1 MYRSDRRTRGHVRG
15 WLPVFVVFVLF
26 GVIYFGG
33 SYVASPE
40 PDIDLRA
47 GMAFTRLGEQD
58 VVVVQYTRM
67 GLRGMAQSIVR
78 DVTADRLAAI
88 SLGTGETLWD
98 VQLADARSRD
108 AGVLAAGG
116 RYVYVGSDADLTIV
130 RLDDGS
136 VVARGAAVAGLG
148 GEYIARYSAYGF
160 DAGRG
165 AVVAMDA
172 GGGLHTIRLD
182 ATRAEPADAATAR
195 AWRGRVS
202 ADGSP
207 STVDGAVA
215 GAAVVPGHGRV
226 TLAVAD
232 GVPGA
237 RLRFDGKP
245 LGDKVFHD
253 AGIVLD
259 QAEGQGTAIGT
270 GHVVVQHAK
279 GINDDTTVLSV
290 VSLATGAVT
299 ASTEI
304 GTYAAGRAVTA
315 PGGRAVVQVT
325 ADVADESDL
334 VVIGADG
341 GLRRIRV
348 GLTDFFG
355 SPL

>member
-1 MYRSDRRTRGHVRG
+1 M
-15 WLPVFVVFVLF
+15 LVVFVLF
-26 GVIYFGG
+26 GVVFFGG
-33 SYVASPE
+33 SYAASPE

-47 GMAFTRLGEQD
+47 DVAFTRLGERD

-67 GLRGMAQSIVR
+67 GLRGMAQSLLR

-88 SLGTGETLWD
+88 SLDTGDALWD

-108 AGVLAAGG
+108 AGVLAAGD
-116 RYVYVGSDADLTIV
+116 RYVYVGSDAGLTIV
-130 RLDDGS
+130 RLSDGA
-136 VVARGAAVAGLG
+136 VVAQGAAIEGLG

-172 GGGLHTIRLD
+172 GGGLHAIRLD
-182 ATRAEPADAATAR
+182 ATRAEPADAATVR

-202 ADGSP
+202 ADGRP

-215 GAAVVPGHGRV
+215 GAALVPGHGRV
-226 TLAVAD
+226 TLAVVD

-237 RLRFDGKP
+237 RLRLDGKP

-259 QAEGQGTAIGT
+259 QAEGTAIGT

-299 ASTEI
+299 ASTGI

-315 PGGRAVVQVT
+315 SGGRAVVPVT

-348 GLTDFFG
+348 GVTDFLG

>member
-1 MYRSDRRTRGHVRG
+1 M
-15 WLPVFVVFVLF
+15 LVVFALF
-26 GVIYFGG
+26 GVVYVGG
-33 SYVASPE
+33 SYAASSE

-47 GMAFTRLGEQD
+47 DVAFTRLNGQD

-67 GLRGMAQSIVR
+67 GLRGMAQSLLR

-88 SLGTGETLWD
+88 SLDTGEPLWD
-98 VQLADARSRD
+98 VQLADARSRF
-108 AGVLAAGG
+108 AGVLAAGE
-116 RYVYVGSDADLTIV
+116 RYAYAGSDAGLTIV

-136 VVARGAAVAGLG
+136 VVARGADVPGLG
-148 GEYIARYSAYGF
+148 GGYVARYSAYGF

-182 ATRAEPADAATAR
+182 TTRAEPADAATAR
-195 AWRGRVS
+195 AWRGKVT
-202 ADGSP
+202 ADGLS
-207 STVDGAVA
+207 SNEDGAVA
-215 GAAVVPGHGRV
+215 DTALVPGHGRV

-237 RLRFDGKP
+237 RLRLEGKP

-253 AGIVLD
+253 AGVVLD
-259 QAEGQGTAIGT
+259 QAAGTAVGT

-304 GTYAAGRAVTA
+304 GDYAAGRVVTA
-315 PGGRAVVQVT
+315 PGGRAVVPVT
-325 ADVADESDL
+325 ADIPDASDL
-334 VVIGADG
+334 IVIGADG
-341 GLRRIRV
+341 GLRRILV
-348 GLTDFFG
+348 GRTDFLG

>member
-1 MYRSDRRTRGHVRG
+1 M
-15 WLPVFVVFVLF
+15 LVVFALF
-26 GVIYFGG
+26 GVVYFGG
-33 SYVASPE
+33 SYAASPE

-47 GMAFTRLGEQD
+47 DVAFTRLDGQD

-67 GLRGMAQSIVR
+67 GLRGMAQSLLR
-78 DVTADRLAAI
+78 DVTADRLTAI
-88 SLGTGETLWD
+88 SLGTGDALWD
-98 VQLADARSRD
+98 VQLADTRSGD

-116 RYVYVGSDADLTIV
+116 RYAYVGSDAGLTIV

-136 VVARGAAVAGLG
+136 VVARGADVAGLG

-160 DAGRG
+160 DVGRG

-195 AWRGRVS
+195 AWRGKVS
-202 ADGSP
+202 ANGPS

-215 GAAVVPGHGRV
+215 GAAPVPGRGRV
-226 TLAVAD
+226 TLAVVD

-237 RLRFDGKP
+237 RLRLDGKP

-259 QAEGQGTAIGT
+259 QAAGTAVGT

-290 VSLATGAVT
+290 VSLATGVVT

-304 GTYAAGRAVTA
+304 GAYAAGRAVTA
-315 PGGRAVVQVT
+315 PGGRAVVPVT

-334 VVIGADG
+334 VVVGADG

-348 GLTDFFG
+348 GMTDFWG